1 MKKLRAV
8 ASICLG
14 LVMLSGGVM
23 VGCRSKGDSG
33 VDATKSQ
40 LTIGNYEGGLGDQW
54 LKEIAENF
62 MADYADY
69 SFEDGKTGC
78 QIWVDSRKEYA
89 GDQLVAT
96 IPYGEASIICTQS
109 CPYSNLAG
117 QGILKDVTAW
127 VSEDIFDENMNMV
140 YDADGNVTSTG
151 ATHSILDFLQS
162 EYEEYYNINDKYYG
176 MPFSQMVGGMW
187 YDADLFDSKGFY
199 FFADGSLG
207 AKQIDIDEGRAGPGP
222 DGKMETKSDN
232 GLPETWSD
240 FMTLMDT
247 MKTSVTPFTWAGATN
262 YQRSWFYNALVAQYE
277 GYDDMALNYSLLGQ
291 DKSQPEINVTNEY
304 EVSLLAQQNGRKAA
318 PYMVRDIVQPGY
330 FSSAAFNGAQT
341 HTGAQREFLEST
353 NTTRPI
359 AMFIEGSYWLN
370 EARDVCDE
378 MEQIN
383 PEWGYSERN
392 IRYMTIPYFD
402 EHDGIPAQAS
412 HEIIL
417 NSQLDDTAI
426 LVKSNL
432 ECEELTKLFY
442 QYMHSRESMVI
453 CEKNTLTF
461 RPFNYELEDDE
472 YEELPKPILSLR
484 NLIDDGAK
492 IVNNLPRTTLYANS
506 QDRLNNFPLART
518 LISIIWDLRSIFS
531 ITSTSTAI

>member
-1 MKKLRAV
+1 
-8 ASICLG
+8 
-14 LVMLSGGVM
+14 
-23 VGCRSKGDSG
+23 
-33 VDATKSQ
+33 
-40 LTIGNYEGGLGDQW
+40 
-54 LKEIAENF
+54 
-62 MADYADY
+62 
-69 SFEDGKTGC
+69 
-78 QIWVDSRKEYA
+78 
-89 GDQLVAT
+89 
-96 IPYGEASIICTQS
+96 
-109 CPYSNLAG
+109 
-117 QGILKDVTAW
+117 
-127 VSEDIFDENMNMV
+127 
-140 YDADGNVTSTG
+140 
-151 ATHSILDFLQS
+151 
-162 EYEEYYNINDKYYG
+162 
-176 MPFSQMVGGMW
+176 
-187 YDADLFDSKGFY
+187 
-199 FFADGSLG
+199 
-207 AKQIDIDEGRAGPGP
+207 
-222 DGKMETKSDN
+222 
-232 GLPETWSD
+232 
-240 FMTLMDT
+240 
-247 MKTSVTPFTWAGATN
+247 
-262 YQRSWFYNALVAQYE
+262 
-277 GYDDMALNYSLLGQ
+277 
-291 DKSQPEINVTNEY
+291 
-304 EVSLLAQQNGRKAA
+304 
-318 PYMVRDIVQPGY
+318 MVRDIVQPGY

-506 QDRLNNFPLART
+506 QDRLNNFPLRADIDKHN
-518 LISIIWDLRSIFS
+518 LGSQIDIFYYFNQYSDLTWQDWYNGIVKE
-531 ITSTSTAI
+531 IEGKWPKQA